1 MAHLVKGKIT
11 RFDLPGLGAMNLVCE
26 EALDG
31 GGMASLRSDPL
42 GKGMAQI
49 LLSMPVKIR
58 AQTLS
63 VAMAD

>member
-42 GKGMAQI
+42 GKGMAQV

-58 AQTLS
+58 ARTLGN
-63 VAMAD
+63 AMTD